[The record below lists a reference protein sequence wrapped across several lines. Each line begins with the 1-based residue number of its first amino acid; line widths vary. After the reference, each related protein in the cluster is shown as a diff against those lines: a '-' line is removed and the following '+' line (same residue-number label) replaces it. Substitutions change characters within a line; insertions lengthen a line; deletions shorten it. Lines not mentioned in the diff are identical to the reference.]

1 MEYRLRFVPKAMKN
15 RVIFT
20 KFRKEQELELLD
32 LWRKSFHRAVGI
44 EEDTR
49 PEVLREH
56 LEFLQSLDPIFIRVA
71 VEKDSGK
78 IVGFMRMEGN
88 VIKDLFIH
96 VDYQRQGL
104 GSRFIRQAKEENEFL
119 SLSTYVLNKGA
130 QIFYEFHHFVI
141 TERGFASFGDNPW
154 ATNKQQL
161 AEITYEWRKR

>member
-1 MEYRLRFVPKAMKN
+1 MNN

-20 KFRKEQELELLD
+20 KFRKEQELELLN

-44 EEDTR
+44 EEDTK

-56 LEFLQSLDPIFIRVA
+56 LKFLQSLDPVFIRVA

-119 SLSTYVLNKGA
+119 SLSTYELNKGA
-130 QIFYEFHHFVI
+130 QIFYELHHFVI
-141 TERGFASFGDNPW
+141 TERGFASFVDNPW

>member
-1 MEYRLRFVPKAMKN
+1 MKN

-20 KFRKEQELELLD
+20 KFRKEQELELLN

-44 EEDTR
+44 EEDTK

-56 LEFLQSLDPIFIRVA
+56 LEFLQSLDPVFIRVA

-104 GSRFIRQAKEENEFL
+104 GSRFIRQAKEEN
-119 SLSTYVLNKGA
+119 
-130 QIFYEFHHFVI
+130 
-141 TERGFASFGDNPW
+141 
-154 ATNKQQL
+154 
-161 AEITYEWRKR
+161 